1 MGRYLKHPNPREIE
15 NVILLRRQ
23 LLLLATGAGATLM
36 VPSTARTQG
45 YPARSVR
52 LVVGTPPGTSPD
64 TIARLFGQW
73 LSEQLGQP
81 FVIENRPGAGM
92 NVATD
97 TVVRAPADGYTL
109 LLSSLS
115 NAVNAT
121 LYPKLN
127 FNFLH
132 DIEPVAFVGD
142 NAFLMAVTPSL
153 PVKTIGEFIAYAKAH
168 PGKINM
174 ASGGNGSAP
183 HMFGELFKLMAGV
196 NLVHVP
202 YRSSFYPDLFAGRV
216 QVAFV
221 AVAGSAALMKAGK
234 IRALAVTTAMR
245 SDVLPDLP
253 AMREVVPGYQASAW
267 LGVGAP
273 KGTPAAAVATL
284 NKGISAIVS
293 KPDVKSR
300 LAALGIKPRPMTPA
314 EFGKFCAGET
324 DKWAE
329 VVRNAGIKAD

>member
-1 MGRYLKHPNPREIE
+1 M
-15 NVILLRRQ
+15 ILVRRQ
-23 LLLLATGAGATLM
+23 LLQLAAGTAATLM
-36 VPSTARTQG
+36 VPEAARAQG

-64 TIARLFGQW
+64 TIARLFAQ
-73 LSEQLGQP
+73 LLATQLGQP

-115 NAVNAT
+115 NAINAT
-121 LYPKLN
+121 LYPNLN

-132 DIEPVAFVGD
+132 DIAPVAFIGD

-153 PVKTIGEFIAYAKAH
+153 PVKTVREFIAYAKAN

-196 NLVHVP
+196 DLVHVP

-216 QVAFV
+216 QVAFI
-221 AVAGSAALMKAGK
+221 ALAGSVALVKAGK
-234 IRALAVTTAMR
+234 IRALGVTTATR
-245 SDVLPDLP
+245 SDVLPDVPPIGEL
-253 AMREVVPGYQASAW
+253 VPGYRASAW
-267 LGVGAP
+267 LGIGAP
-273 KGTPAAAVATL
+273 KDTPATTVATL
-284 NKGISAIVS
+284 NNGINAIVS
-293 KPDVKSR
+293 RPDVKSR
-300 LAALGIKPRPMTPA
+300 LASLGIEPRPMTRA
-314 EFGKFCAGET
+314 EFGKFCTDET
-324 DKWAE
+324 AKWAK
-329 VVRNAGIKAD
+329 VVRSAGIKAD

>member
-1 MGRYLKHPNPREIE
+1 MSLS
-15 NVILLRRQ
+15 RRQ
-23 LLLLATGAGATLM
+23 LLHLATASILAFKG
-36 VPSTARTQG
+36 PSAAHAQG
-45 YPARSVR
+45 YPTRSVR

-73 LSEQLGQP
+73 LSERLGQP

-92 NVATD
+92 NVATE

-115 NAVNAT
+115 NAINAT

-153 PVKTIGEFIAYAKAH
+153 PVKTVREFIAYAKAN

-183 HMFGELFKLMAGV
+183 HVFGELFKQMAGV
-196 NLVHVP
+196 DLVHVP
-202 YRSSFYPDLFAGRV
+202 YRSSFYPDLFSGRV
-216 QVAFV
+216 QVAFI
-221 AVAGSAALMKAGK
+221 AVAGSLALVKAGK
-234 IRALAVTTAMR
+234 IRALAVTTAKR

-253 AMREVVPGYQASAW
+253 AIGEFVPGYQASAW
-267 LGVGAP
+267 LGIGAP
-273 KGTPAAAVATL
+273 KNTPAAAVAAL
-284 NKGISAIVS
+284 NSGINAIVS
-293 KPDVKSR
+293 NADAKSR
-300 LAALGIKPRPMTPA
+300 LAALGIEPQSMTPA
-314 EFGKFCAGET
+314 EFGKFCADET
-324 DKWAE
+324 DKWAK
-329 VVRNAGIKAD
+329 VVTNAGIKAD

>member
-1 MGRYLKHPNPREIE
+1 MSLS
-15 NVILLRRQ
+15 RRQ
-23 LLLLATGAGATLM
+23 LLHLATASTLAFKR
-36 VPSTARTQG
+36 PSAAHAQG
-45 YPARSVR
+45 YPTRSVR

-73 LSEQLGQP
+73 LSERLGQP

-92 NVATD
+92 NVATE

-115 NAVNAT
+115 NAINAT

-153 PVKTIGEFIAYAKAH
+153 PVKTVREFIAYAKAN

-183 HMFGELFKLMAGV
+183 HVFGELFKQMAGV
-196 NLVHVP
+196 DLVHVP
-202 YRSSFYPDLFAGRV
+202 YRSSFYPDLFSGRV
-216 QVAFV
+216 QVAFI
-221 AVAGSAALMKAGK
+221 AVAGSLALVKAGK
-234 IRALAVTTAMR
+234 IRALAVTTAKR

-253 AMREVVPGYQASAW
+253 AIGEFVPGYQASAW
-267 LGVGAP
+267 LGIGAP
-273 KGTPAAAVATL
+273 KNTPAAVIATL
-284 NKGISAIVS
+284 NSGINAIVS
-293 KPDVKSR
+293 NADAKSR
-300 LAALGIKPRPMTPA
+300 LAALGIEPQSMTPA
-314 EFGKFCAGET
+314 KFGKFCADET
-324 DKWAE
+324 DKWAK
-329 VVRNAGIKAD
+329 VVTNAGIKAD

>member
-1 MGRYLKHPNPREIE
+1 MRKMSLS
-15 NVILLRRQ
+15 RRQ
-23 LLLLATGAGATLM
+23 LLHLATGATTAFM
-36 VPSTARTQG
+36 VPSAANAQA
-45 YPARSVR
+45 YPTRSVR
-52 LVVGTPPGTSPD
+52 FVVGTPPGTSPD

-115 NAVNAT
+115 NAINAT

-127 FNFLH
+127 FDFLH
-132 DIEPVAFVGD
+132 DIAPVAFIGD
-142 NAFLMAVTPSL
+142 NAFLLAVTPSL
-153 PVKTIGEFIAYAKAH
+153 PVKTVPDFIAYAKAN

-183 HMFGELFKLMAGV
+183 HMFGELFKLTAGV

-216 QVAFV
+216 QVAFI
-221 AVAGSAALMKAGK
+221 AVAGSLALVKAGK
-234 IRALAVTTAMR
+234 IRALALTTAKR

-253 AMREVVPGYQASAW
+253 TIAEFVPGYQASAW
-267 LGVGAP
+267 LGISAP
-273 KGTPAAAVATL
+273 KDTPAAVVATL
-284 NKGISAIVS
+284 NKIINAIVS

-300 LAALGIKPRPMTPA
+300 LAGLGIEPRPMTPA
-314 EFGKFCAGET
+314 EFGKFSAEET
-324 DKWAE
+324 AKWAK
-329 VVRNAGIKAD
+329 VITSAGIKTD

>member
-1 MGRYLKHPNPREIE
+1 M
-15 NVILLRRQ
+15 
-23 LLLLATGAGATLM
+23 AAAAGATLM
-36 VPSTARTQG
+36 VPSAARTQG

-115 NAVNAT
+115 NAINAT
-121 LYPKLN
+121 LYPKLD

-132 DIEPVAFVGD
+132 DIEPIAFVGD

-153 PVKTIGEFIAYAKAH
+153 PVKTVREFIAYAKAN

-216 QVAFV
+216 QVAFI
-221 AVAGSAALMKAGK
+221 AVAGSLALVKAGK
-234 IRALAVTTAMR
+234 IRALAVTTAKR

-253 AMREVVPGYQASAW
+253 TVGEVVPGYEASAW
-267 LGVGAP
+267 LGLGAP
-273 KGTPAAAVATL
+273 RDTSAAVVATL
-284 NKGISAIVS
+284 NKSINETVS
-293 KPDVKSR
+293 KPDVKGR
-300 LAALGIKPRPMTPA
+300 LAGLGIEPRPMTSA
-314 EFGKFCAGET
+314 EFGKFCADET
-324 DKWAE
+324 DKWAK
-329 VVRNAGIKAD
+329 VVSSAGIKAE

>member
-1 MGRYLKHPNPREIE
+1 MSLS
-15 NVILLRRQ
+15 RRQ
-23 LLLLATGAGATLM
+23 LLHLATASILAFKG
-36 VPSTARTQG
+36 PSAAHAQG
-45 YPARSVR
+45 YPTRSVR

-73 LSEQLGQP
+73 LSERLGQP

-92 NVATD
+92 NVATE
-97 TVVRAPADGYTL
+97 TVVRAPADGYML

-115 NAVNAT
+115 NAINAT

-153 PVKTIGEFIAYAKAH
+153 PVKTVREFIAYAKAN

-183 HMFGELFKLMAGV
+183 HVFGELFKQMAGV
-196 NLVHVP
+196 DLVHVP
-202 YRSSFYPDLFAGRV
+202 YRSSFYPDLFSGRV
-216 QVAFV
+216 QVAFI
-221 AVAGSAALMKAGK
+221 AVAGSLALVKAGK
-234 IRALAVTTAMR
+234 IRALAVTTAKR

-253 AMREVVPGYQASAW
+253 AIGEFVPGYQASAW
-267 LGVGAP
+267 LGIGAP
-273 KGTPAAAVATL
+273 KNTSAAVVAAL
-284 NKGISAIVS
+284 NSGINAIVS
-293 KPDVKSR
+293 NADAKSR
-300 LAALGIKPRPMTPA
+300 LAALGIEPQSMTPA
-314 EFGKFCAGET
+314 EFGKFCADET
-324 DKWAE
+324 DKWAK
-329 VVRNAGIKAD
+329 VVTNAGIKAD

>member
-1 MGRYLKHPNPREIE
+1 MM
-15 NVILLRRQ
+15 LLRRQ
-23 LLLLATGAGATLM
+23 LLHLATGAITAFAVPNATH
-36 VPSTARTQG
+36 AQG

-97 TVVRAPADGYTL
+97 AVVRAPADGYTL

-115 NAVNAT
+115 NAINAT

-142 NAFLMAVTPSL
+142 NAFLMAITPSL
-153 PVKTIGEFIAYAKAH
+153 PVKTVPEFIAYAKAN

-196 NLVHVP
+196 DLVHVP

-216 QVAFV
+216 QVAFI
-221 AVAGSAALMKAGK
+221 AVAGSLALIKAGK
-234 IRALAVTTAMR
+234 IRALAVTTAKR
-245 SDVLPDLP
+245 SDVLTDLP
-253 AMREVVPGYQASAW
+253 TIGEFVPGYQASAW
-267 LGVGAP
+267 LGIGAP
-273 KGTPAAAVATL
+273 KDTPAPVIATL
-284 NKGISAIVS
+284 NEQINSIVS
-293 KPDVKSR
+293 KPDVKGR
-300 LAALGIKPRPMTPA
+300 LAGLGIEPRPMTPA
-314 EFGKFCAGET
+314 ELGKFCADET
-324 DKWAE
+324 DKWAK
-329 VVRNAGIKAD
+329 VTRSAGIKPD

>member
-1 MGRYLKHPNPREIE
+1 MSLS
-15 NVILLRRQ
+15 RRQ
-23 LLLLATGAGATLM
+23 LLHLAT
-36 VPSTARTQG
+36 PSILAFKWPSAAHAQG
-45 YPARSVR
+45 YPTRSVR

-73 LSEQLGQP
+73 LSERLGQP
-81 FVIENRPGAGM
+81 FVIDNRPGAGM
-92 NVATD
+92 NVATE

-109 LLSSLS
+109 LLTSLS
-115 NAVNAT
+115 NAINAT

-132 DIEPVAFVGD
+132 DIDPVAFVGD

-153 PVKTIGEFIAYAKAH
+153 PVKTVREFIAYAKAN
-168 PGKINM
+168 PGKLNM

-183 HMFGELFKLMAGV
+183 HMFGELFKLMTGV

-216 QVAFV
+216 QVAFI
-221 AVAGSAALMKAGK
+221 AVAGSLALIKAGK
-234 IRALAVTTAMR
+234 VCALAVTTAKR

-253 AMREVVPGYQASAW
+253 AIGEFVPDYQASAW

-273 KGTPAAAVATL
+273 KGAPTAAVAAL
-284 NKGISAIVS
+284 NSAINAIVS
-293 KPDVKSR
+293 APDVKSR
-300 LAALGIKPRPMTPA
+300 LGSLGIVPRVMTPT
-314 EFGKFCAGET
+314 EFAKFCADET
-324 DKWAE
+324 DKWAK
-329 VVRNAGIKAD
+329 VISTAGIKAD

>member
-1 MGRYLKHPNPREIE
+1 
-15 NVILLRRQ
+15 VTLLRRQ
-23 LLLLATGAGATLM
+23 LLRLATGAGSAL
-36 VPSTARTQG
+36 VIASAARAQD

-52 LVVGTPPGTSPD
+52 LVVGTPPGASPD

-73 LSEQLGQP
+73 LSDRLGQP

-115 NAVNAT
+115 NAINAT

-132 DIEPVAFVGD
+132 DIAPVAFVGD

-153 PVKTIGEFIAYAKAH
+153 PVKTIGEFITYAKAN

-196 NLVHVP
+196 DLVHVP

-216 QVAFV
+216 QVAFI
-221 AVAGSAALMKAGK
+221 AVAGSLALVKAGK
-234 IRALAVTTAMR
+234 IRALAVTTATR

-253 AMREVVPGYQASAW
+253 AIGEIVPGYQASAW
-267 LGVGAP
+267 LGIGAP
-273 KGTPAAAVATL
+273 KDTPATVVATL
-284 NKGISAIVS
+284 NKVINAIVS

-300 LAALGIKPRPMTPA
+300 LAGLGIAPRPMTPA
-314 EFGKFCAGET
+314 EFGQFCADET
-324 DKWAE
+324 DKWAK
-329 VVRNAGIKAD
+329 VVANAGIKAD

>member
-1 MGRYLKHPNPREIE
+1 MSLS
-15 NVILLRRQ
+15 RRQ
-23 LLLLATGAGATLM
+23 LLHLATASTLAFKR
-36 VPSTARTQG
+36 PSAAHAQG
-45 YPARSVR
+45 YPTRSVR

-73 LSEQLGQP
+73 LSERLGQP

-92 NVATD
+92 NVATE
-97 TVVRAPADGYTL
+97 TVVRAPPDGYTL

-115 NAVNAT
+115 NAINAT

-153 PVKTIGEFIAYAKAH
+153 PVKTVREFIAYAKAN

-183 HMFGELFKLMAGV
+183 HMFGELFKLMTGV

-216 QVAFV
+216 QVAFI
-221 AVAGSAALMKAGK
+221 AVAGSLALIKAGK
-234 IRALAVTTAMR
+234 VRALAVTTAKR

-253 AMREVVPGYQASAW
+253 AIGEFVPDYQASAW

-273 KGTPAAAVATL
+273 KGTPTAAVAAL
-284 NKGISAIVS
+284 NSAINAIVS
-293 KPDVKSR
+293 APDVKSR
-300 LAALGIKPRPMTPA
+300 LGSLGIVPRAMTPT
-314 EFGKFCAGET
+314 EFAKFCADET
-324 DKWAE
+324 DKWAK
-329 VVRNAGIKAD
+329 VISTAGIKAD

>member
-1 MGRYLKHPNPREIE
+1 MSLS
-15 NVILLRRQ
+15 RRQ
-23 LLLLATGAGATLM
+23 LLHLATASILAFKG
-36 VPSTARTQG
+36 PSAAHAQG
-45 YPARSVR
+45 YPTRSVR

-73 LSEQLGQP
+73 LSERLGQP

-92 NVATD
+92 NVATE
-97 TVVRAPADGYTL
+97 TVVRAPADGYML

-115 NAVNAT
+115 NAINAT

-153 PVKTIGEFIAYAKAH
+153 PVKTVREFIAYAKAN

-183 HMFGELFKLMAGV
+183 HVFGELFKQMAGV
-196 NLVHVP
+196 DLVHVP
-202 YRSSFYPDLFAGRV
+202 YRSSFYPDLFSGRV
-216 QVAFV
+216 QVAFI
-221 AVAGSAALMKAGK
+221 AVAGSLALVKAGK
-234 IRALAVTTAMR
+234 IRALAVTTAKR

-253 AMREVVPGYQASAW
+253 AIGEFVPGYQASAW
-267 LGVGAP
+267 LGIGAP
-273 KGTPAAAVATL
+273 KNTFAAVIATL
-284 NKGISAIVS
+284 NSGINAIVS
-293 KPDVKSR
+293 NADAKSR
-300 LAALGIKPRPMTPA
+300 LAALGIEPQSMTPA
-314 EFGKFCAGET
+314 EFGKFCADET
-324 DKWAE
+324 DKWAK
-329 VVRNAGIKAD
+329 VVTNAGIKAD

>member
-1 MGRYLKHPNPREIE
+1 M
-15 NVILLRRQ
+15 ILVRRQ
-23 LLLLATGAGATLM
+23 LLQLAAGTVATLI
-36 VPSTARTQG
+36 VPEAARAQG

-64 TIARLFGQW
+64 TIARLFGQ
-73 LSEQLGQP
+73 LLAQELGQP

-115 NAVNAT
+115 NAINAT

-132 DIEPVAFVGD
+132 DIAPVAFIGD
-142 NAFLMAVTPSL
+142 NAFLMAITPSL
-153 PVKTIGEFIAYAKAH
+153 PVKTVREFIAYAKTN

-196 NLVHVP
+196 DLLHVP

-216 QVAFV
+216 QVAFI
-221 AVAGSAALMKAGK
+221 ALAGSLALVKAGK
-234 IRALAVTTAMR
+234 VRALGVTTATR
-245 SDVLPDLP
+245 SDVLSDLP
-253 AMREVVPGYQASAW
+253 AIGEVVPGYQASAW
-267 LGVGAP
+267 LGIGAP
-273 KGTPAAAVATL
+273 KDTLAAAVTTL
-284 NKGISAIVS
+284 NKGINAIVS
-293 KPDVKSR
+293 RPDVKGR
-300 LAALGIKPRPMTPA
+300 LAGLGIEPHPMTPA
-314 EFGKFCAGET
+314 EFGKFCTDET
-324 DKWAE
+324 AKWAK
-329 VVRNAGIKAD
+329 VVRSAGINAD

>member
-1 MGRYLKHPNPREIE
+1 MT
-15 NVILLRRQ
+15 LLRRQ
-23 LLLLATGAGATLM
+23 LLQLATGAGAALM
-36 VPSTARTQG
+36 ALNAARAQD

-52 LVVGTPPGTSPD
+52 LVVGTPPGASPD

-73 LSEQLGQP
+73 LSERLGQP
-81 FVIENRPGAGM
+81 LVIENRPGAGM

-115 NAVNAT
+115 NAINAT

-132 DIEPVAFVGD
+132 DIEPVAFIGD
-142 NAFLMAVTPSL
+142 NAFVMVVTPSL
-153 PVKTIGEFIAYAKAH
+153 RVKTVEEFIAYAKAN

-196 NLVHVP
+196 DLVHVP

-216 QVAFV
+216 QVAFI
-221 AVAGSAALMKAGK
+221 AVAGSLALVKAGK
-234 IRALAVTTAMR
+234 IRALAVTTATR

-253 AMREVVPGYQASAW
+253 AIGEIVPGYQASAW
-267 LGVGAP
+267 LGIGAP
-273 KGTPAAAVATL
+273 RNTPPAVVATL
-284 NKGISAIVS
+284 NKAINAIVS

-300 LAALGIKPRPMTPA
+300 LAGLGIAPRPMTPA
-314 EFGKFCAGET
+314 AFGKFCADET
-324 DKWAE
+324 DKWAK
-329 VVRNAGIKAD
+329 VVGNAGIKAD